1 MSNERLENRLNELR
15 ARHRL
20 TQQALANQVGVA
32 RQTIV
37 AIEKGDYNPS
47 LLLAFKIA
55 YALGV
60 PIDEVFQYVP
70 PAPQAVATP
79 DIAPT

>member
-1 MSNERLENRLNELR
+1 MAETQIANRLPELR

-20 TQQALANQVGVA
+20 TQQALATQVGVA

-37 AIEKGDYNPS
+37 AIEKGQYNPS

-55 YALGV
+55 HCFGEPLEA
-60 PIDEVFQYVP
+60 VFQFRPPVP
-70 PAPQAVATP
+70 EPAVEPEL
-79 DIAPT
+79 APA

>member
-1 MSNERLENRLNELR
+1 MAEIPITNRLPELR

-20 TQQALANQVGVA
+20 TQQALAEQVGVA

-37 AIEKGDYNPS
+37 AIEKGQYNPS

-55 YALGV
+55 HCFGEPLEV
-60 PIDEVFQYVP
+60 VFQFRP
-70 PAPQAVATP
+70 PAPQPVAEP
-79 DIAPT
+79 EIVPA

>member
-1 MSNERLENRLNELR
+1 MGEREILNRMPELR

-20 TQQALANQVGVA
+20 TQQALAAQVGVA

-37 AIEKGDYNPS
+37 AIEKGQYNPS

-55 YALGV
+55 HCLGE
-60 PIDEVFQYVP
+60 PLEAVFQFVP
-70 PAPQAVATP
+70 PQPQPAVQP
-79 DIAPT
+79 DPTSA